1 MLSLTWKTIQPSPN
15 KMFYLSSCSRHV
27 FRLKGATN
35 PLYTV
40 VLYQSVIWNWSGFLN
55 PDSQF
60 RRLND
65 LSQGSNRWSL
75 PRGHPPKKI
84 IFAKKWFCRTR
95 SGIFKLFHQERK
107 SLIAA
112 RWHRVQHSRYIEIIA
127 QVIKIRKRKK
137 VFFPGSLRDFFFR
150 DTFRFFVSGLNLK
163 NIYSDFQV
171 ESKSSE
177 FEFQFKIMATCKK
190 NFIAAET
197 KKMVTWKQ
205 KSERHETIFESV
217 SSEAMVVG
225 NLVPRKLDLVL
236 ANE

>member
-1 MLSLTWKTIQPSPN
+1 M
-15 KMFYLSSCSRHV
+15 
-27 FRLKGATN
+27 A
-35 PLYTV
+35 
-40 VLYQSVIWNWSGFLN
+40 SG
-55 PDSQF
+55 P
-60 RRLND
+60 
-65 LSQGSNRWSL
+65 
-75 PRGHPPKKI
+75 
-84 IFAKKWFCRTR
+84 T
-95 SGIFKLFHQERK
+95 
-107 SLIAA
+107 
-112 RWHRVQHSRYIEIIA
+112 SRYIEIIA

-163 NIYSDFQV
+163 NIYSDFRSLRPQV

-225 NLVPRKLDLVL
+225 NLGPRKLDLVL
-236 ANE
+236 DLSFSWEVTEIFKACS

>member
-1 MLSLTWKTIQPSPN
+1 MTLAKGQTVGASPA
-15 KMFYLSSCSRHV
+15 
-27 FRLKGATN
+27 AT
-35 PLYTV
+35 P
-40 VLYQSVIWNWSGFLN
+40 Q
-55 PDSQF
+55 
-60 RRLND
+60 
-65 LSQGSNRWSL
+65 
-75 PRGHPPKKI
+75 KI

-163 NIYSDFQV
+163 NIYSDFRSLRPQV

-190 NFIAAET
+190 KLHRGRNKKNGDLKT
-197 KKMVTWKQ
+197 KIGTT
-205 KSERHETIFESV
+205 RNDF
-217 SSEAMVVG
+217 
-225 NLVPRKLDLVL
+225 
-236 ANE
+236 